1 VSLVTSSKL
10 ASPKDAPKLTNR
22 YIDEVEKMA
31 DWLVQQL
38 TTLGATAE
46 KRDIGTHE
54 LAGKQCKLP
63 SVVIGQL
70 GNDPKKVRP
79 NPSFEHS

>member
-1 VSLVTSSKL
+1 M
-10 ASPKDAPKLTNR
+10 AHKLTNR

-31 DWLVQQL
+31 DWLVKQL

-54 LAGKQCKLP
+54 LAGKECKLP

-70 GNDPKKVRP
+70 GNDPKKVCP
-79 NPSFEHS
+79 NLVWSVDWPDRKPY

>member
-1 VSLVTSSKL
+1 ML
-10 ASPKDAPKLTNR
+10 ALLCGSPKLINR

-54 LAGKQCKLP
+54 LAGKECKLP

-70 GNDPKKVRP
+70 GNDPKKVC
-79 NPSFEHS
+79 PSSGNG